1 MFPRAVGLIFPGRA
15 GFTAHRAR
23 RLLAWALTG
32 FALTGLALA
41 EPLRVG
47 VAGREP
53 FASGNHPP
61 EGIVVDLWEQIAA
74 LNAWT
79 FEFVPVES
87 AESGMQD
94 LASGRLDVLAAETP
108 ITRENLRRADFSQ
121 PYFHSGLQILV
132 PDRPGSSAFRF
143 FSDLAEMLRLEI
155 FWFVAGCVV
164 LLTAFVFWFE
174 RRHNP
179 DFPKE
184 GKEGLAEAFYYV
196 VTLALTGKS
205 TYKGFPGVLGRVV
218 MIVWIILGIVT
229 VAYVTSSITSAMT
242 VEKLKGKIAG
252 PKDLPGHIVA
262 TSAGSEASAWL
273 ASHAVS
279 IHETPGIE
287 EAVAA
292 MLAGDADAVVDDAA
306 IVQTIDFKKPQIPV
320 STVGPVFAKVNLG
333 FAFPSGS
340 PLRIPFNEALARLE
354 ETGGLAKILAV
365 YLGPDYQP

>member
-1 MFPRAVGLIFPGRA
+1 MLKFLYAVRIKI
-15 GFTAHRAR
+15 
-23 RLLAWALTG
+23 LALAALALTS
-32 FALTGLALA
+32 FASA

-53 FASGNHPP
+53 FVSGNHPP
-61 EGIVVDLWEQIAA
+61 EGIVVDLWEKIAA
-74 LNAWT
+74 ENSWSFKYVA
-79 FEFVPVES
+79 VENTG
-87 AESGMQD
+87 AGLEAI
-94 LASGRLDVLAAETP
+94 ASGSLDVLAGETP

-155 FWFVAGCVV
+155 FWFVASCVV

-262 TSAGSEASAWL
+262 TPTGSEALVWL
-273 ASHAVS
+273 ASHGIS
-279 IHETPGIE
+279 IHDSPGIE

-320 STVGPVFAKVNLG
+320 STAGPIFSKVNLG
-333 FAFPSGS
+333 FAFPVGS

-354 ETGGLAKILAV
+354 ETGDLAKILTS
-365 YLGPDYQP
+365 YFGPDYQP